1 MHLEWWGITVG
12 LNSNNI
18 NLLVGTPPKD
28 FRGIL
33 SNLFPNQGTAINIIS
48 TGIYTI
54 IKHLERIHR
63 GNGVWIK
70 ILYNYKSLRW
80 GLQVSQ

>member
-1 MHLEWWGITVG
+1 MYFNWWGITVG

-18 NLLVGTPPKD
+18 NLLAGSPQDD

-33 SNLFPNQGTAINIIS
+33 SNIFPNQGTAINIIS
-48 TGIYTI
+48 SALFTLV
-54 IKHLERIHR
+54 KNLDRIHE
-63 GNGVWIK
+63 GNGIWVK
-70 ILYNYKSLRW
+70 ILYDYKCLRW